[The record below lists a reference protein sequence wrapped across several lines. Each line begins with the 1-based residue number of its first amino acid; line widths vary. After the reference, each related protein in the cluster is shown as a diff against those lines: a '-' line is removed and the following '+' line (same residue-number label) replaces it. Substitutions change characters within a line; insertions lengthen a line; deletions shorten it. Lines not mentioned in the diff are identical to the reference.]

1 MEDILNVTNIL
12 LVWYFIWFYGV
23 MKKIITFVQEEHK
36 KTRDDI
42 EVIRKYLLD
51 IYKEVRKKDEEDN
64 DEDIDKK

>member
-1 MEDILNVTNIL
+1 MEDVLNVTNIL
-12 LVWYFIWFYGV
+12 LVLYFIRFYGV

-51 IYKEVRKKDEEDN
+51 IYKEVRKKHKEDL
-64 DEDIDKK
+64 E